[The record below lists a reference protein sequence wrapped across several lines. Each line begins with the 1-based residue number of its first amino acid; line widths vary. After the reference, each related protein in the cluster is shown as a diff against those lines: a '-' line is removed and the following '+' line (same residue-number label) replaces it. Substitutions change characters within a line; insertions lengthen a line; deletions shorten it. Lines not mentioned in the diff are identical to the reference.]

1 MNIET
6 IFHDYKEL
14 NTLAKE
20 SSEHPHIGKTNLQKD
35 LETVQI
41 LDDNVAD
48 ITAITLLTGVFPL
61 FLMRDL
67 MTAIRMIYL

>member
-20 SSEHPHIGKTNLQKD
+20 SSEHPHIYQLRGD
-35 LETVQI
+35 LNYEI
-41 LDDNVAD
+41 DGN
-48 ITAITLLTGVFPL
+48 
-61 FLMRDL
+61 RH
-67 MTAIRMIYL
+67 